1 MKLRDLALCNNHNDG
16 TRSLFESILVPE
28 VEAAFKD
35 WNRFAVD
42 AKCVLI
48 GGIALSFY
56 VKPRMTTDADQL
68 FMSASDIPVAVDG
81 FKRTRP
87 GAFMHK
93 QTHVEIEVLT
103 PSSINMTVAL
113 AQAVFDNAQVHDGI
127 RVAEPS
133 GIVAAKLGRFK
144 LRDQADIEELL
155 AHFEIALARYPLSA
169 IELARYEQLRLQ
181 LGLQ

>member
-1 MKLRDLALCNNHNDG
+1 MLCNSHNDG

-35 WNRFAVD
+35 WNKSATD

-68 FMSASDIPVAVDG
+68 FMSAADIPATVDG

-93 QTHVEIEVLT
+93 HTHVEIEVLT
-103 PSSINMTVAL
+103 PSAINMSVEL
-113 AQAVFDNAQVHDGI
+113 AHAIFDRAQIHDGI

-155 AHFEIALARYPLSA
+155 AHFKIDLDPYPLSA
-169 IELARYEQLRLQ
+169 AELARYDQLRTQ
-181 LGLQ
+181 LSNT